1 MNGSSKINTY
11 FISNQ
16 NSQNNDEKIEYK
28 TDCIKLFQNL
38 ASGSAEYSNQ
48 IYEIAMREYLDE
60 CKKPTILTGS
70 ERQIGHCKENISM
83 ILEQYGNKMKKCF
96 TFLLRDFMDNVIAS
110 PEFACVGDV
119 YAALL
124 GSWSAVKESTYT
136 YRVLSDLV
144 QLNVNSHM
152 QKNHFFC

>member
-1 MNGSSKINTY
+1 MNESSLINIY
-11 FISNQ
+11 SISNQ
-16 NSQNNDEKIEYK
+16 NFPNNDEKIEYK

-38 ASGSAEYSNQ
+38 ASGSVEYSDQ

-70 ERQIGHCKENISM
+70 ERQIWHCKENIGM
-83 ILEQYGNKMKKCF
+83 ILEQYGNKMKKSF
-96 TFLLRDFMDNVIAS
+96 TFLLRDFMDNAIAF
-110 PEFACVGDV
+110 PEFACVSDV

-124 GSWSAVKESTYT
+124 GSWPAVKESTYT

-144 QLNVNSHM
+144 QLNLNSRM
-152 QKNHFFC
+152 

>member
-1 MNGSSKINTY
+1 MNQS
-11 FISNQ
+11 FQSNSYQNFQ
-16 NSQNNDEKIEYK
+16 NSEEKIEY
-28 TDCIKLFQNL
+28 IRLFQNL
-38 ASGSAEYSNQ
+38 ASGSIEYSDQ
-48 IYEIAMREYLDE
+48 VHEIAMREYLDE
-60 CKKPTILTGS
+60 CKKPTTLTGS
-70 ERQIGHCKENISM
+70 ERQIWHCKENIGM
-83 ILEQYGNKMKKCF
+83 ILEQYGNRMEKCF
-96 TFLLRDFMDNVIAS
+96 IFLLRDFMDNVIAS
-110 PEFACVGDV
+110 PKFACVGDV